1 MKGEFFLVDGGNMN
15 DDKTRI
21 KLPDDFQKKFKL
33 DHAGMLYQKLRVSLY
48 DVSGSSSKQ
57 FLFANQFTVGRSP
70 DNDIVIPSKLVSRF
84 HFKVEWENDNW
95 WVCNLN
101 SANGIYIN
109 HQLIQ
114 EKILLNP
121 PVIIS
126 LGAANISLEIEAIQE
141 NIDIPV
147 HNENIH
153 GKTVSESLVQ
163 IERLNQNLSKDKL
176 KARLLAKTEAEDV
189 GDYTRMV
196 RKIIHEDRTDHSK
209 GYRRIIAWLGCLFL
223 VFAGLATYQQM
234 VLTNVRTLAI
244 DMFYDIKALEISL
257 SQSEIRLD
265 ESAEVL
271 DLTMKVIVDQKMR
284 VGQERVKVEREKIAI
299 ERERI
304 SQERKK
310 LAGMKLKYQQYVD
323 EAKSLRIRFPSD
335 AQYEE
340 ELIAKVARGFG
351 ESELELP
358 EGFVTEVR
366 KYTKYWQDSS
376 RMQQAIERLEKNYYA
391 PVIIEALEKEGLPLY
406 FMYLPLQESNYD
418 ARAIGPE
425 TRFGIAKGAWQF
437 LATTAQEYGL
447 SPGPLINVRTF
458 DEKDERFDFIRA
470 TQAGAKYLKHIY
482 STEAQ
487 ASGLLVMAS
496 YNYGHT
502 RVRSLI
508 SKMQD
513 NPRDKNFWKF
523 IQQYDL
529 PKETYDYVFY
539 IFSAAVI
546 AEDPRHFGFKFQP
559 PLAFSSSK

>member
-1 MKGEFFLVDGGNMN
+1 MANSFLDDGGNMN

-21 KLPDDFQKKFKL
+21 KLPDDFQKKFNL
-33 DHAGMLYQKLRVSLY
+33 DHAGMLYQKLKVSLY
-48 DVSGSSSKQ
+48 DVSGSLSKQ
-57 FLFANQFTVGRSP
+57 FLFTNQFTVGRSP

-84 HFKVEWENDNW
+84 HFKVEWENDSW

-101 SANGIYIN
+101 STNGIYIN

-126 LGAANISLEIEAIQE
+126 LGAANISLEIEVIQE
-141 NIDIPV
+141 SIDIPLN
-147 HNENIH
+147 NENIH
-153 GKTVSESLVQ
+153 SKTASEPLVQ

-196 RKIIHEDRTDHSK
+196 RKIIHEDRTDYSK
-209 GYRRIIAWLGCLFL
+209 GYRKIIVWLGCLFL
-223 VFAGLATYQQM
+223 VFAGLVTYQQM
-234 VLTNVRTLAI
+234 ALMNARTLAI
-244 DMFYDIKALEISL
+244 GMFYDIKALEVSL
-257 SQSEIRLD
+257 SQAEIRLD

-271 DLTMKVIVDQKMR
+271 DLTLKVIVDQKL
-284 VGQERVKVEREKIAI
+284 GID
-299 ERERI
+299 RERI
-304 SQERKK
+304 KSERDKLANERKRVLQERQK
-310 LAGMKLKYQQYVD
+310 LANMKLKYQQYVD

-340 ELIAKVARGFG
+340 ELIAKVARELG

-358 EGFVTEVR
+358 EGFVAEVR
-366 KYTKYWQDSS
+366 KYTKYWQDST
-376 RMQQAIERLEKNYYA
+376 RMQQAIDRLEKNLYA

-418 ARAIGPE
+418 THAIGPE

-447 SPGPLINVRTF
+447 LPGPLINARVF
-458 DEKDERFDFIRA
+458 DEKDERFDFVRS
-470 TQAGAKYLKHIY
+470 TKAGAKYLKHIY

-487 ASGLLVMAS
+487 ASGLLVIAS
-496 YNYGHT
+496 YNYGHS
-502 RVRSLI
+502 RVKSLI

-513 NPRDKNFWKF
+513 NPRDRNFWKF
-523 IQQYDL
+523 IQQHNL

-546 AEDPRHFGFKFQP
+546 AEDPKHFGFNFNP
-559 PLAFSSSK
+559 PLAFSNAP

>member
-1 MKGEFFLVDGGNMN
+1 MN
-15 DDKTRI
+15 DDRTTVNSSDTLQR
-21 KLPDDFQKKFKL
+21 KFNSSHTAL
-33 DHAGMLYQKLRVSLY
+33 TQPELRVCLLDDY
-48 DVSGSSSKQ
+48 GKPLKQ
-57 FLFANQFTVGRSP
+57 FLFASPFTIGRSP
-70 DNDIVIPSKLVSRF
+70 NNDIVIVSKLVSRY
-84 HFKVEWENDNW
+84 HFKVEWENGSW
-95 WVCNLN
+95 WVADLD
-101 SANGIYIN
+101 SANGIYVN
-109 HQLIQ
+109 HQLVD
-114 EKILLNP
+114 KKLPLDSFT
-121 PVIIS
+121 IIS
-126 LGAANISLEIEAIQE
+126 LGAANVSLSIEVIHQNDE
-141 NIDIPV
+141 SSSFSNNV
-147 HNENIH
+147 HTKSPLE
-153 GKTVSESLVQ
+153 LPAQ
-163 IERLNQNLSKDKL
+163 PNQNLSKDKL

-189 GDYTRMV
+189 GDYTRMI
-196 RKIIHEDRTDHSK
+196 RKIIHEDRTDHVK
-209 GYRRIIAWLGCLFL
+209 GYRKTIVWLGCLFL
-223 VFAGLATYQQM
+223 LFAGLATYQQIK
-234 VLTNVRTLAI
+234 LTNVRTLAI

-271 DLTMKVIVDQKMR
+271 DLTLKVIVDQKLG
-284 VGQERVKVEREKIAI
+284 VGQEKVKAEREKIAI
-299 ERERI
+299 ERKRI
-304 SQERKK
+304 SQDRQK

-358 EGFVTEVR
+358 EGFVAEVR

-376 RMQQAIERLEKNYYA
+376 RMQQAIGRLEKNFYA

-418 ARAIGPE
+418 AHAIGPE

-447 SPGPLINVRTF
+447 SPGPLTNVRAF
-458 DEKDERFDFIRA
+458 DEKDERFDFIRS
-470 TQAGAKYLKHIY
+470 TKAGAKYLKHIY

-502 RVRSLI
+502 RVRGLI

-523 IQQYDL
+523 IQQHNL

-546 AEDPRHFGFKFQP
+546 AEDPKHFGFNFNP
-559 PLAFSSSK
+559 PLAFSNTQ

>member
-1 MKGEFFLVDGGNMN
+1 MPKV
-15 DDKTRI
+15 
-21 KLPDDFQKKFKL
+21 
-33 DHAGMLYQKLRVSLY
+33 RVSLL
-48 DVSGSSSKQ
+48 DVYGKPSKQ
-57 FLFANQFTVGRSP
+57 FLFANRFTAGRAP
-70 DNDIVIPSKLVSRF
+70 DNDIVIPSQLVSRH
-84 HFKVEWENDNW
+84 HFKVEWENDHW
-95 WVCNLN
+95 WVYDLN
-101 SANGIYIN
+101 SANGVYIN
-109 HQLIQ
+109 HQLVQ
-114 EKILLNP
+114 EKLKLP
-121 PVIIS
+121 LDSSAIIS
-126 LGAANISLEIEAIQE
+126 LGAANISLAVEVIQQNNDVSLRKNSALNKSE
-141 NIDIPV
+141 N
-147 HNENIH
+147 
-153 GKTVSESLVQ
+153 ESLANIAQ
-163 IERLNQNLSKDKL
+163 PNRDLSKDEV
-176 KARLLAKTEAEDV
+176 KARLLAKTEADDL

-196 RKIIHEDRTDHSK
+196 RKIIHEDRSDYSK
-209 GYRRIIAWLGCLFL
+209 GYRKTIAWLGCLFL

-234 VLTNVRTLAI
+234 MLTNVRTLAI

-271 DLTMKVIVDQKMR
+271 DLTLKVIVDQKL
-284 VGQERVKVEREKIAI
+284 GIDQERIKSERDKLAN
-299 ERERI
+299 ERKRI
-304 SQERKK
+304 LQERQK
-310 LAGMKLKYQQYVD
+310 LANMKLKYQQYVD

-358 EGFVTEVR
+358 EGFVAEVR

-376 RMQQAIERLEKNYYA
+376 RMQQAIDRLEKNLYA

-418 ARAIGPE
+418 THAIGPE

-447 SPGPLINVRTF
+447 LPGPLINARVF
-458 DEKDERFDFIRA
+458 DEKDERFDFVRS
-470 TQAGAKYLKHIY
+470 TKAGAKYLKHIY

-487 ASGLLVMAS
+487 ASGLLVIAS
-496 YNYGHT
+496 YNYGHS
-502 RVRSLI
+502 RVKSLI

-513 NPRDKNFWKF
+513 NPRDRNFWKF
-523 IQQYDL
+523 IQQHNL

-546 AEDPRHFGFKFQP
+546 AEDPKHFGFNFNP
-559 PLAFSSSK
+559 PLAFSNAQ